1 MRSLEHI
8 SLLPTASQFNEGDV
22 NPWYNVLYLQALT
35 CFLIS
40 LIHRS
45 VMLYKECGHS
55 WTRNIH
61 QQVMS
66 IGIAYLFNYY
76 LIILWVSVMFTCFC
90 ILLFKTYK
98 IYVEFLI
105 EFQHHI
111 QTFQLKITE
120 TYFILATSVI
130 NYCIKILSDNSTQN
144 IFGIF
149 LYQNKYLTISCIF
162 RSGCYFRL
170 WRERKFSL
178 TC

>member
-8 SLLPTASQFNEGDV
+8 SLLPSASHFNEGDV
-22 NPWYNVLYLQALT
+22 NPWYNGLYLQALT
-35 CFLIS
+35 CFLIP

-45 VMLYKECGHS
+45 VILYKECGS
-55 WTRNIH
+55 SRNGTFN
-61 QQVMS
+61 QQVMP

-90 ILLFKTYK
+90 ILLFKKYK

-144 IFGIF
+144 FFGIF
-149 LYQNKYLTISCIF
+149 LYQNRYLTIRRIF
-162 RSGCYFRL
+162 PSGYFFRL
-170 WRERKFSL
+170 
-178 TC
+178 

>member
-1 MRSLEHI
+1 
-8 SLLPTASQFNEGDV
+8 
-22 NPWYNVLYLQALT
+22 
-35 CFLIS
+35 
-40 LIHRS
+40 
-45 VMLYKECGHS
+45 MLYKKCGDC
-55 WTRNIH
+55 RNGNITK
-61 QQVMS
+61 QVMP
-66 IGIAYLFNYY
+66 IGIAKLFNYY

-170 WRERKFSL
+170 WRERKLLNPKQNKAKLLGWALLSQNPS
-178 TC
+178 TMSSMKSSMSTTS

>member
-1 MRSLEHI
+1 
-8 SLLPTASQFNEGDV
+8 
-22 NPWYNVLYLQALT
+22 
-35 CFLIS
+35 
-40 LIHRS
+40 
-45 VMLYKECGHS
+45 MLYKECGNC

-61 QQVMS
+61 KQVMP
-66 IGIAYLFNYY
+66 IGIAHLFNYY

-170 WRERKFSL
+170 WRERKLLNPKQNKAKLLGWALISQNP
-178 TC
+178 TGSYNYNNSSNTTS